1 MTITLEPTAAIDE
14 RTADLLFR
22 DARTVYSFTD
32 QPVSEAQLSEV
43 YDLMKWA
50 PTAMNS
56 QPLRIVL
63 VRSDDARARLLP
75 HLAEGNR
82 PKAASAPIVAILAA
96 DTRFHENL
104 PRLLPQA
111 PGAKDLFADEERRE
125 HAARFNAT
133 LQAGYFILAVRAAG
147 LHAGPM
153 GGFDAVGVDH
163 DLLGD
168 GPLKSIMIVNI
179 GHPAEGG
186 TFPRNP
192 RLTSAEVVTTL

>member
-1 MTITLEPTAAIDE
+1 VGADRDEQPAAAHRAGPLGRRAGAAFHTPREPPE
-14 RTADLLFR
+14 GGVGADR
-22 DARTVYSFTD
+22 GD
-32 QPVSEAQLSEV
+32 
-43 YDLMKWA
+43 
-50 PTAMNS
+50 
-56 QPLRIVL
+56 
-63 VRSDDARARLLP
+63 
-75 HLAEGNR
+75 
-82 PKAASAPIVAILAA
+82 LAA

-104 PRLLPQA
+104 PSLLPQA
-111 PGAKDLFADEERRE
+111 PGEKDLFADEERRE